1 MNAITPDKAFRYLFD
16 QFNKISP
23 KQPHFG
29 GLKFRAD
36 SNQLWAFSLKDDA
49 KTPEIALLYA
59 WKIITEALLTVCKFG
74 EITDQRFRI
83 TNGLVLLHG
92 ALSSG
97 GGQPYVCAR
106 SGAVWVEAEY
116 SATDSASLKLDVG
129 DVNLCANQY
138 EARFHKALFVALR
151 CCLALYSHRIDIV
164 ESHILNATK
173 Y

>member
-1 MNAITPDKAFRYLFD
+1 MNAITPDKAFRYLLD
-16 QFNKISP
+16 RLNKISP
-23 KQPHFG
+23 KQPRFG

-36 SNQLWAFSLKDDA
+36 PNQLWIFSLKDDA

-59 WKIITEALLTVCKFG
+59 WKTITEALLTVCTFG
-74 EITDQRFRI
+74 EIADQRFRI

-92 ALSSG
+92 GLSSG
-97 GGQPYVCAR
+97 GGQPHVCAR
-106 SGAVWVEAEY
+106 SGAVFVEAEY
-116 SATDSASLKLDVG
+116 SATDSASLVLDDG
-129 DVNLCANQY
+129 AANLGTNQD